1 MARSVKTILS
11 RTEKALAAELAEF
24 RSGLEIAEVSQRV
37 FGFVVSSDFEGMD
50 HHERQNRLRSVLQ
63 EELEDEDMERVG
75 PIVTMTPAEADIG
88 SVTDSKTTA
97 QSAKPK
103 RRAG

>member
-11 RTEKALAAELAEF
+11 RTEKALAAELSEF

-50 HHERQNRLRSVLQ
+50 HHERQGRLRSILQ
-63 EELEDEDMERVG
+63 AALAGEELERVG

-88 SVTDSKTTA
+88 PVADSSAA
-97 QSAKPK
+97 QSTKPK